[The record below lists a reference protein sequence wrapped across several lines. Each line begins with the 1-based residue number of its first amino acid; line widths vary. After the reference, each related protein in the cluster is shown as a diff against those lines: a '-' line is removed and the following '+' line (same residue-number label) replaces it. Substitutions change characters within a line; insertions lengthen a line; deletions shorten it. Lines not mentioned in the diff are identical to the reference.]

1 MKRLHLILYA
11 IALSLSLQMVSCIE
25 PELNLSG
32 ETTPEILPAI
42 EIDMNVMWDIDAE
55 WSAEWYYGWDEK
67 DDSIWGGIG
76 YDEPKS
82 YQVRRYFTGDDP
94 RARHTEVD
102 AFSIEGTSFRRLFSY
117 GYYDM
122 LFWND
127 IESKDGTQV
136 LVINETLD
144 SVTATTT
151 GTHALAREVF
161 NMVGSGENVSES
173 EIVGLKNQPEIL
185 YSAYTEDVLIS
196 RDLSD
201 YVYDPVEN
209 VYLKTI
215 ETELRPLVY
224 IYLVQIVLFN
234 NDGRIKGINGN
245 TAMSSMASGVN
256 LNTGHTNNIP
266 SVVYFNTRLK
276 RNIEVDGRDC
286 DVMGGKF
293 TTFGLCDMEP
303 YTRSDSNYSGSRGD
317 LKNYLLF
324 DLVFTNNGVKTY
336 SVDVTDQCQKQA
348 HGGVI
353 TVFIDCGKLELPDDP
368 EIGTGSLFIPTI
380 EDYSN
385 VNWEIEF

>member
-1 MKRLHLILYA
+1 MKRLHLIFFVVV
-11 IALSLSLQMVSCIE
+11 SFFSLQMVSCIE

-32 ETTPEILPAI
+32 ETKPEKVPAI
-42 EIDMNVMWDIDAE
+42 DIELSVMWDIDAE

-94 RARHTEVD
+94 RARHTDVD

-127 IESKDGTQV
+127 IDSKDGTQV

-161 NMVGSGENVSES
+161 NMVGSGEKVSES

-201 YVYDPVEN
+201 YTYNPVED
-209 VYLKTI
+209 VYIKTI

-245 TAMSSMASGVN
+245 TAMSSMASGTN

-276 RNIEVDGRDC
+276 RNIEVDGKLC

-303 YTRSDSNYSGSRGD
+303 YTRSGSTYTGSRGS
-317 LKNYLLF
+317 LANYLLF

-353 TVFIDCGKLELPDDP
+353 TVFIDCGKLEMPDDP